1 MAPMEIQELAT
12 LMARGFDAID
22 RRFDLLQTSFDE
34 FRREVLGHF
43 DAVYRRLE
51 RLEQEYIAITASMR
65 RIDRILEDHER
76 RLR

>member
-51 RLEQEYIAITASMR
+51 RLEQEYTASLR